1 MYVLAPDNIVQT
13 WPYSIVQLK
22 FDNPETSFPDSID
35 DPETASDELL
45 ASYNVFPVTP
55 TEAPAYNEQTQRVE
69 EVNPTFDGSTWSE
82 TWQIIELTPE
92 QQELNTQRKAEE
104 VRQRR
109 DTLLEQCDW
118 TQLPDSPV
126 DPAAWT
132 TYRQELRDV
141 PQQAGFPWNV
151 TWPIPPLT

>member
-22 FDNPETSFPDSID
+22 FDNPETSFPASID

-82 TWQIIELTPE
+82 AWQIIELTPE
-92 QQELNTQRKAEE
+92 QQELNTQSRAQE